1 MIKNG
6 IKNKNK
12 ESVCFN
18 MQLTIKKKKKKTK
31 QRLYSNRKK
40 TIPIIVPEMA

>member
-18 MQLTIKKKKKKTK
+18 MQLTIKKKKKR
-31 QRLYSNRKK
+31 QNRLYSNRKK

>member
-18 MQLTIKKKKKKTK
+18 MQLTIKKKKKR
-31 QRLYSNRKK
+31 QNRDFTVTGRKLSQ
-40 TIPIIVPEMA
+40 

>member
-18 MQLTIKKKKKKTK
+18 MQLTIKKKKKTK
-31 QRLYSNRKK
+31 QRHYSNRKK
-40 TIPIIVPEMA
+40 TIPIIVLEMT

>member
-18 MQLTIKKKKKKTK
+18 MQLTIKKKKKDNTETL
-31 QRLYSNRKK
+31 Q
-40 TIPIIVPEMA
+40 